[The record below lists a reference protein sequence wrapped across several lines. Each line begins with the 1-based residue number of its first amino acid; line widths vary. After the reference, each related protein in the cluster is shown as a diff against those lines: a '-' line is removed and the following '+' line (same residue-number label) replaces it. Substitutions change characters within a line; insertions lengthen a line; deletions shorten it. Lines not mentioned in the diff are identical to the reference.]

1 LPDGG
6 SKAKLPATLK
16 ERILS
21 LMFDN
26 HVGFLHACEQLGIS
40 KPIAM
45 HDYKVDAHFAENVDL
60 AERMLVTYESEKIL
74 QIADGAKGREDAAAV
89 SLKVKTRERM
99 RDALLPKWR
108 DAQRPAHLEQHVHQH
123 RIRL

>member
-1 LPDGG
+1 MLYLTLPDGG

-60 AERMLVTYESEKIL
+60 AERMLVMYESEKIL
-74 QIADGAKGREDAAAV
+74 QIADGATPARTPAGCSPR
-89 SLKVKTRERM
+89 LC
-99 RDALLPKWR
+99 LLPVLLWFC
-108 DAQRPAHLEQHVHQH
+108 LSC
-123 RIRL
+123 